1 MRKEIESFLQHLQFE
16 KNYSPHTLK
25 SYGRDLAEF
34 LAYLTANTARD
45 DVAIEDLDHI
55 TIRDFLSYLT
65 RKGNAKSSIGRKLA
79 SIRSFFRFLY
89 REARVSV
96 NPARLVSTPKQG
108 QYLPPS
114 LSVEQVDDLLAVPE
128 ASSDRGLRDRAIYEL
143 LYASGLRVSE
153 LVQLNVQDLSLSERL
168 VKVRGKGKKE
178 RLVPFGDQARAA
190 LTAYLAVRGKLLRRQ
205 RTSAEPAALFLNL
218 RGSRLTARSVERNLQ
233 QYVQSANLPL
243 EAHPHLLRHSFAT
256 HLLSAGADL
265 RSIQE
270 LLGHANLSTTQKY
283 THVSVEE
290 LMKVYK
296 KAHPRAKEEERRG
309 DKETGKQGDR
319 EPHT

>member
-1 MRKEIESFLQHLQFE
+1 MRKEIGSFLEYLQFQ
-16 KNYSPHTLK
+16 KNYSAHTLK
-25 SYGRDLAEF
+25 NYGRDLAEF
-34 LAYLTANTARD
+34 LSYLTEKTGQD
-45 DVAIEDLDHI
+45 DVEIEQLDHI
-55 TIRDFLSYLT
+55 SIRDFLSYLT

-89 REARVSV
+89 REARVSM

-108 QYLPPS
+108 QYLPAS
-114 LSVEQVDDLLAVPE
+114 LSVEQVDDLLAVPD
-128 ASSDRGLRDRAIYEL
+128 AGSDRGLRDRAIYEL

-153 LVQLNVQDLSLSERL
+153 LVQLNIEDVSLAERL

-190 LTAYLAVRGKLLRRQ
+190 LTAYFAVRGKLLRRQ

-233 QYVQSANLPL
+233 EYVRNGNLPL
-243 EAHPHLLRHSFAT
+243 EVHPHLLRHSFAT

-270 LLGHANLSTTQKY
+270 LLGHASLSTTQKY

-296 KAHPRAKEEERRG
+296 KSHPRAKDG
-309 DKETGKQGDR
+309 KE
-319 EPHT
+319 

>member
-1 MRKEIESFLQHLQFE
+1 MRKETNRFLEYLQFQR
-16 KNYSPHTLK
+16 NYSAHTLK
-25 SYGRDLAEF
+25 NYGRDLTEF
-34 LAYLTANTARD
+34 LSYLTENTGQD
-45 DVAIEDLDHI
+45 DVKIEDIDHI
-55 TIRDFLSYLT
+55 TIRDFLGYLT
-65 RKGNAKSSIGRKLA
+65 RKANAKSSVGRKLA

-89 REARVSV
+89 REGRVSV

-108 QYLPPS
+108 TYLPPS
-114 LSVEQVDDLLAVPE
+114 LSIDQVDSLLAVPDE
-128 ASSDRGLRDRAIYEL
+128 SSERGVRDRALYEL

-153 LVQLNVQDLSLSERL
+153 LVQLNIEDISLSERL

-178 RLVPFGDQARAA
+178 RLVPFGEQARAA
-190 LTAYLAVRGKLLRRQ
+190 LTAYMAVRGKLLRRQ
-205 RTSAEPAALFLNL
+205 RTSVDPGALFLNL
-218 RGSRLTARSVERNLQ
+218 RGGRLTARSVERNLQ
-233 QYVQSANLPL
+233 AYVRSGNLSL

-296 KAHPRAKEEERRG
+296 KAHPRARKG
-309 DKETGKQGDR
+309 KPDKE
-319 EPHT
+319 

>member
-1 MRKEIESFLQHLQFE
+1 MRKDISRFLEYLQFQ
-16 KNYSPHTLK
+16 KNYSAHTLK
-25 SYGRDLAEF
+25 SYGRDLEEF
-34 LAYLTANTARD
+34 LSYLTENTGHK
-45 DVAIEDLDHI
+45 DVKIEDIDHI
-55 TIRDFLSYLT
+55 TIRDFLGYLT
-65 RKGNAKSSIGRKLA
+65 RKANAKSSVGRKLA

-89 REARVSV
+89 REGRVSV

-108 QYLPPS
+108 TYLPPS
-114 LSVEQVDDLLAVPE
+114 LSIDQIDKLLAVPDE
-128 ASSDRGLRDRAIYEL
+128 SSERGVRDRAIYEL

-153 LVQLNVQDLSLSERL
+153 LVQLNIEDMSLSERL

-178 RLVPFGDQARAA
+178 RLVPFGEQARAA
-190 LTAYLAVRGKLLRRQ
+190 LAAYMAMRGKLLRRQ
-205 RTSAEPAALFLNL
+205 KTSVDPGAVFLNL
-218 RGSRLTARSVERNLQ
+218 RGGRLTARSVERNLQ
-233 QYVQSANLPL
+233 QYVRSSNLSL

-283 THVSVEE
+283 THVSIEE

-296 KAHPRAKEEERRG
+296 KAHPRAKG
-309 DKETGKQGDR
+309 VKADKE
-319 EPHT
+319 